1 MSRSGGAHA
10 RAAHRQSTAPGIRL
24 GRAEARRLLAGRAPK
39 DQQNLAL
46 QYLLAAAAAP
56 DPDPGQSGQGLGA
69 VLAAFAAA
77 APDSASAHSPA
88 SARNPASRRAGQRS
102 QWDLP
107 RWSRALVVKC
117 MAALI
122 LVSSAGVAAAA
133 DALPAPVQSFV
144 YDMFGDLGVPA
155 PPVSPAQHPD
165 PDGHPAAG
173 PTASATPG
181 PGQSSS
187 AAPQNGSALTPT
199 PGGPTQTPGSPIA
212 LCQAAVHS
220 LTTPGALSPAEFAQL
235 GADAGGYQ
243 HIAVYCAK
251 VLRNADS
258 GGFPPS
264 FRSSVPTLPATPT
277 PTATHHT
284 TSAKPTSTAKTS
296 HTIQPHAKARN

>member
-1 MSRSGGAHA
+1 MSRSPGAHA

-24 GRAEARRLLAGRAPK
+24 GRAEARRLLAGRAPR
-39 DQQNLAL
+39 DQRNLAL
-46 QYLLAAAAAP
+46 QYLLAAAATP
-56 DPDPGQSGQGLGA
+56 DPEQSDRGLGA
-69 VLAAFAAA
+69 VLAAFAQSAA
-77 APDSASAHSPA
+77 ATPD
-88 SARNPASRRAGQRS
+88 PASRRAGQRA

-122 LVSSAGVAAAA
+122 LVSSAGAAAAA

-155 PPVSPAQHPD
+155 PPVSPSRHPD
-165 PDGHPAAG
+165 PSSHPSAG

-187 AAPQNGSALTPT
+187 AAPQNGSALTSA
-199 PGGPTQTPGSPIA
+199 PGGPTQTPDSPTA

-220 LTTPGALSPAEFAQL
+220 LTTPGSLAPAELAQL

-243 HIAVYCAK
+243 HIAVYCAE
-251 VLRNADS
+251 VLRNTDS

-264 FRSSVPTLPATPT
+264 FRSSAPTLRPTITPPAPYRTT
-277 PTATHHT
+277 GAKPTATTKTPHT
-284 TSAKPTSTAKTS
+284 V
-296 HTIQPHAKARN
+296 QPHATTKK